1 MSTRRYLYAL
11 GSEEGFT
18 LLELTI
24 AGLLTGMLAIPLMF
38 FTFKGLS
45 SFQFLQSES
54 NTSTELSTVSE
65 AMAKVVRGTTSVITA
80 QSNTLTVYAYF
91 NPDDTLVKQV
101 RYFVSGTN
109 LDVGVT
115 PPSGTAPNYTYPSA
129 NEVVTTM
136 YSNLTMGSTPMFTY
150 YDNTG
155 TQLPNGFSNS
165 EVNQVGIYI
174 AANPSANQETV
185 PIELTTR
192 VTLRN
197 FKTNL

>member
-1 MSTRRYLYAL
+1 VLTRRYLTTARA
-11 GSEEGFT
+11 EEGFT
-18 LLELTI
+18 LLELLI
-24 AGLLTGMLAIPLMF
+24 AALLTGMLAIPLMF

-65 AMAKVVRGTTSVITA
+65 AVAKVVRGTTSVITA
-80 QSNTLTVYAYF
+80 QPNTLTVYAY
-91 NPDDTLVKQV
+91 
-101 RYFVSGTN
+101 VSGTN

-129 NEVVTTM
+129 NEVVTTL
-136 YSNLTMGSTPMFTY
+136 YSNLVMGSNSMFTY
-150 YDNTG
+150 YDNAG
-155 TQLPNGFSNS
+155 NQLPNGYTTG
-165 EVNQVGIYI
+165 EVNQVGIYV
-174 AANPSANQETV
+174 AANPDANQETV

>member
-1 MSTRRYLYAL
+1 VLTRRYLTTARA
-11 GSEEGFT
+11 EEGFT
-18 LLELTI
+18 LLELLI
-24 AGLLTGMLAIPLMF
+24 AALLTGMLAIPLMF

-65 AMAKVVRGTTSVITA
+65 AVAKVVRGTTSVITA
-80 QSNTLTVYAYF
+80 QPNTLTVYAYF
-91 NPDDTLVKQV
+91 DPDDTVVKQV

-129 NEVVTTM
+129 NEVVTTL
-136 YSNLTMGSTPMFTY
+136 YSNLVMGSNSMFTY
-150 YDNTG
+150 YDNAG
-155 TQLPNGFSNS
+155 NQLPNGYTTG
-165 EVNQVGIYI
+165 EVNQVGIYV
-174 AANPSANQETV
+174 AANPDANQETV